1 MRIGISSYD
10 LPVTDFLAM
19 SAAGEAAGFDGV
31 WLGEHVVAPI
41 AYDSSHPT
49 QPASAGSKGRAEHAG
64 KPIVD
69 VSVELL
75 DPLLALT
82 AAAMRTRKFRLAT
95 GIYLVGLR
103 HPLLTARAG
112 VTLHDLS
119 GGRFR
124 LGIGAGWLKEEF
136 AALDVQ
142 FTGRTS
148 RLEEA
153 IEVLR
158 AAWSGGPFAYAG
170 RHYTI
175 AELQVATH
183 AVDVPI
189 IMGGNSEPALRRAAR
204 LGDGWFTSGVLSF
217 DEAVRL
223 RDQLDAL
230 CTKAGRARPLQT
242 TWRIQAADPALVEK
256 YRAEG
261 FEELLVMQ
269 YSVWNGADIDARV
282 QGLARAGA
290 ELGLRPA
297 TT

>member
-1 MRIGISSYD
+1 MKIGISSYD
-10 LPVTDFLAM
+10 LPVRDFIAM
-19 SAAGEAAGFDGV
+19 SAAAEAAGFDGV

-49 QPASAGSKGRAEHAG
+49 QAASADAAGKAEHAG

-69 VSVELL
+69 LSVELP

-82 AAAMRTRKFRLAT
+82 AAAVRTHSFRLAT
-95 GIYLVGLR
+95 GIYLIGLR

-112 VTLHDLS
+112 VTLHDIS
-119 GGRFR
+119 NGRFR

-136 AALDVQ
+136 AALNAP
-142 FTGRTS
+142 FTGRIG

-158 AAWSGGPFAYAG
+158 AAWSGGPFEYAG
-170 RHYTI
+170 RYYTI
-175 AELQVATH
+175 AELQVTTH

-189 IMGGNSEPALRRAAR
+189 ILGGNSEPALRRAVR
-204 LGDGWFTSGVLSF
+204 LGDGWFTSGVPSF
-217 DEAVRL
+217 EEAMRL
-223 RDQLDAL
+223 RDQLDAM
-230 CTKAGRARPLQT
+230 CTRAGRARPLHT
-242 TWRIQAADPALVEK
+242 TWRVQTADPELVEK

-261 FEELLVMQ
+261 FEDLLVMQ
-269 YSVWNGADIDARV
+269 YHVWNGADIDARM

-290 ELGLRPA
+290 VLGLRPSA
-297 TT
+297 T

>member
-1 MRIGISSYD
+1 MNIGISTYD
-10 LPVTDFLAM
+10 VPITEFLAM
-19 SAAGEAAGFDGV
+19 VSAGEQAGFDGV

-49 QPASAGSKGRAEHAG
+49 QAGSADVKGRAEHDG

-69 VSVELL
+69 LSVELL

-82 AAAMRTRKFRLAT
+82 AAAVRTRSFRLAT
-95 GIYLVGLR
+95 GIYLLGLR

-119 GGRFR
+119 DGRFR

-136 AALDVQ
+136 AALDAP
-142 FTGRTS
+142 FAGRIG

-153 IEVLR
+153 IEILR
-158 AAWSGGPFAYAG
+158 AAWAGGPFAYSG
-170 RHYTI
+170 SYYSI

-183 AVDVPI
+183 AIDVPI
-189 IMGGNSEPALRRAAR
+189 VMGGNSEPALRRAAR
-204 LGDGWFTSGVLSF
+204 LGDGWFTSGVPSF
-217 DEAVRL
+217 EDAMRL

-230 CTKAGRARPLQT
+230 CTKLGRARPLQT
-242 TWRIQAADPALVEK
+242 TWRIHAADPALVDK

-261 FEELLVMQ
+261 FENLLVMQ
-269 YSVWNGADIDARV
+269 HSVWNGADLDSRL
-282 QGLARAGA
+282 QGLRRAGA
-290 ELGLRPA
+290 ELGLQPA